1 MKTLIILGSGFDI
14 DLGLGN
20 SCRDFCKSHYC
31 PISGN
36 QYWSDFE
43 GTLRDEVIKW
53 YTDGKQ
59 ELAAKAL
66 NELWQVYVRN
76 ISWFFTD
83 KSDKFK
89 CNGRTC
95 AYKFLKR
102 LSPTTKTKVYT
113 FNYTNPY
120 EYADLPQLK
129 EFTYLHGRHYRDTFN
144 KDLMV
149 MSQCHN
155 IILGIDEC
163 IPQDGLCNPY
173 IHALIKKNHP
183 IYKDT
188 DIIRD
193 LSKAKHVII
202 YGFAMGTIDYGY
214 FEDFFKSIKNE
225 ESHCE
230 KIYYVTYNKTS
241 FEDFLIILKEKGLK
255 TGSIKLIPIYTK
267 YGPKNRTFRKM
278 LKDLMPY
285 TRYKTND

>member
-31 PISGN
+31 PTTGN

-59 ELAAKAL
+59 DLAAKAL

-89 CNGRTC
+89 CNERAC

-102 LSPTTKTKVYT
+102 LSPTCKTKVYT

-120 EYADLPQLK
+120 EYVDIPQLK
-129 EFTYLHGRHYRDTFN
+129 EFTYLHGTHSRDTFN

-149 MSQCHN
+149 MSQGHE

-163 IPQDGLCNPY
+163 IPQDGLSNPN
-173 IHALIKKNHP
+173 IHALVKKNHP
-183 IYKDT
+183 RYKDT
-188 DIIRD
+188 EIVYD
-193 LSKAKHVII
+193 LSKAHNVVL
-202 YGFAMGTIDYGY
+202 YGFAMGKTDLGY
-214 FEDFFKSIKNE
+214 FDRFFNALKNN
-225 ESHCE
+225 SYPCE
-230 KIYYVTYNKTS
+230 KLYYVTFDKNC
-241 FEDFLIILKEKGLK
+241 FNDFLSNLKENGLN
-255 TGSIKLIPIYTK
+255 TGSIRLIPVYTK
-267 YGPKNRTFRKM
+267 YGSKNRKFRKM
-278 LKDLMPY
+278 LRDV
-285 TRYKTND
+285 